1 MYVVITVSNRIVRL
15 TCQRYLELEEALAS
29 STSTY
34 DNDEHEAYG
43 AVVLIAL
50 QGILSMNEAQ
60 FKKCISWA
68 LSIFA
73 DMILC
78 DDVDVRSCIS
88 EIYHKKINPLIHV

>member
-1 MYVVITVSNRIVRL
+1 MSRTVRL
-15 TCQRYLELEEALAS
+15 TCLRYLELEQALAS

-50 QGILSMNEAQ
+50 QGILAMNEVQ
-60 FKKCISWA
+60 FKACIKWA
-68 LSIFA
+68 SPVFA

-88 EIYHKKINPLIHV
+88 EIYHKKINPLIRL